1 MSVGY
6 LKKCSGRGKP
16 KRQHATQEAAEAQ
29 RSQLIAAGIWKA
41 GSSNTY
47 FCNQCGFYHAGSTG
61 RANRGKG
68 KKAAQH
74 RPRFLATQ

>member
-6 LKKCSGRGKP
+6 MAKCTSRGKP
-16 KRQHATQEAAEAQ
+16 KRQYATQAEAEAH
-29 RSQLIAAGIWKA
+29 RKHLIARGTWKA

-47 FCNQCGFYHAGSTG
+47 FCNQCGAYHAGSTG
-61 RANRGKG
+61 RANRGRS
-68 KKAAQH
+68 KKVAKN